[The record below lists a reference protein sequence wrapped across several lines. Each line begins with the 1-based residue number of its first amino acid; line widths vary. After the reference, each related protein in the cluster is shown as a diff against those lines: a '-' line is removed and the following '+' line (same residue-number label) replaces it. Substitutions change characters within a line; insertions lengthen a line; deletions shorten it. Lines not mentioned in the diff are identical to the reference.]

1 MKLALLPVLFSTS
14 VLGLNIGRGQ
24 STAQV
29 TFIGAANAQFSQD
42 FPTDGS
48 TVKISEFLSEDHIV
62 SGLIILANP
71 LSISHISVSTPG
83 AVCTFD
89 GIDHSV
95 TTVTGVGQVDVG
107 PPQTQTQ
114 GSCRFGSAPSNPGQT
129 QPTGGEVLITFIGA
143 ANAQFQQ
150 QFPTNGAST
159 KITNPLSI
167 SHISSTTGGVQ
178 CTFDGI
184 DHSVTTVN
192 GAQTVD
198 VGPPQTQI
206 SGACHAV

>member
-1 MKLALLPVLFSTS
+1 MKFALLPALLSTS
-14 VLGLNIGRGQ
+14 VLGLNIGRAQ
-24 STAQV
+24 ATAQV
-29 TFIGAANAQFSQD
+29 TFIGAAGAQFTQD

-48 TVKISEFLSEDHIV
+48 NVKIT
-62 SGLIILANP
+62 NP
-71 LSISHISVSTPG
+71 LSISHISCSTQG

-107 PPQTQTQ
+107 PPQTQIQ
-114 GSCRFGSAPSNPGQT
+114 GSCRFGSGSTSPSNPGQT
-129 QPTGGEVLITFIGA
+129 HPTGGQVLITFVGA

-159 KITNPLSI
+159 KISNPLSI
-167 SHISSTTGGVQ
+167 SHITSNTGGIH
-178 CTFDGI
+178 CTFNGI
-184 DHSVTTVN
+184 DNSVTTIN

-206 SGACHAV
+206 SGTCRAT

>member
-48 TVKISEFLSEDHIV
+48 TVKIT
-62 SGLIILANP
+62 NP

>member
-1 MKLALLPVLFSTS
+1 MKFTLLPALLSTS
-14 VLGLNIGRGQ
+14 VLGLNIGRAHD
-24 STAQV
+24 TAKV
-29 TFIGAANAQFSQD
+29 TFIGAADAQFTQD

-48 TVKISEFLSEDHIV
+48 NVKIT
-62 SGLIILANP
+62 NP
-71 LSISHISVSTPG
+71 LSISHISCSTQG

-107 PPQTQTQ
+107 PPQTQVQ
-114 GSCRFGSAPSNPGQT
+114 GSCRFGSGSTPSKRGQT
-129 QPTGGEVLITFIGA
+129 QPTGGQVLITFVGA

-150 QFPTNGAST
+150 QFPTNGVST
-159 KITNPLSI
+159 KISNPLSI
-167 SHISSTTGGVQ
+167 SHISSTTGGVK
-178 CTFDGI
+178 CTFNGVDN
-184 DHSVTTVN
+184 SVTTIN

-206 SGACHAV
+206 SGTCRAA